1 MVAWRWFVDG
11 GCRLMWWLVW
21 GSRFGVVGQPQ
32 AVLSFG
38 PSAPLHPPAALRLRV
53 PAYGRGWPG
62 SSEQHRLR
70 PCISTPSHFLL
81 YLPPALYV
89 RRVGSQAVLSFGPS
103 APLHPPRCAS
113 LAGTRLRPRVARVL
127 RTTPLTALHIH
138 SFPLLA
144 APPPALYVR
153 RVGPQAV
160 LSFGPSAPLH
170 PPPLRFACGYPLTA
184 AGARSGTIDLRT
196 DGLFQIAN
204 TLDYNN
210 RL

>member
-11 GCRLMWWLVW
+11 GCQLMWWLVW
-21 GSRFGVVGQPQ
+21 GSRLLVVGQP
-32 AVLSFG
+32 
-38 PSAPLHPPAALRLRV
+38 
-53 PAYGRGWPG
+53 
-62 SSEQHRLR
+62 
-70 PCISTPSHFLL
+70 
-81 YLPPALYV
+81 
-89 RRVGSQAVLSFGPS
+89 QAVLSFGPS

-144 APPPALYVR
+144 APPPCVVCSTGGTASSIVLRTFRSAPSPRCASLAGTRLRPRVR
-153 RVGPQAV
+153 GQ
-160 LSFGPSAPLH
+160 GPSTCV
-170 PPPLRFACGYPLTA
+170 RF
-184 AGARSGTIDLRT
+184 GTIGIRA

>member
-1 MVAWRWFVDG
+1 
-11 GCRLMWWLVW
+11 MWWLVW

-144 APPPALYVR
+144 APPPLRCMFDGWDRKQYC
-153 RVGPQAV
+153 
-160 LSFGPSAPLH
+160 PSDL
-170 PPPLRFACGYPLTA
+170 PLRSIPPA
-184 AGARSGTIDLRT
+184 ALRLRVPAYGRGCT
-196 DGLFQIAN
+196 VRDH
-204 TLDYNN
+204 
-210 RL
+210 RLAYGWPFSNS